1 MCVCV
6 RVRVRVR
13 ASVHVCACVHV
24 RASVCVSVCMRASV
38 YFVVDQSVF
47 ILRFPSHDPV
57 VKLYLSSFNV
67 AIIFGMYLDTY
78 LAVNLA

>member
-1 MCVCV
+1 
-6 RVRVRVR
+6 
-13 ASVHVCACVHV
+13 
-24 RASVCVSVCMRASV
+24 MRASV

-47 ILRFPSHDPV
+47 VLRFPSHDPV

-67 AIIFGMYLDTY
+67 AIIFGIYLDTC

>member
-6 RVRVRVR
+6 RVRVHVR
-13 ASVHVCACVHV
+13 ASVRASVHV
-24 RASVCVSVCMRASV
+24 RASVCVSVRMCASV

-57 VKLYLSSFNV
+57 VKLYLSSFNG
-67 AIIFGMYLDTY
+67 AIIFGMYLDTC
-78 LAVNLA
+78 LAVDLA